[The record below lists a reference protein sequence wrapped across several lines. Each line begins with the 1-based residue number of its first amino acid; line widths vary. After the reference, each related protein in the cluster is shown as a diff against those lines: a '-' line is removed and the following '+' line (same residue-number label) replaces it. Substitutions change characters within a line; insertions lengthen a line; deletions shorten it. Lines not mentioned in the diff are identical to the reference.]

1 MRKLLLISVLLSAM
15 VSSCSKDEIEFQ
27 NNDLKIK
34 IIAGD
39 NWLHDFP
46 LFLGINKK
54 NPPQFAVWLT
64 DLDTNYVGTIFCTHK
79 IAREGWIANK
89 GNRRKEALPFWCH
102 NRGVV
107 YSDGL
112 YLPTKSNP
120 LVDGLTG
127 ATPTGDYFVKV
138 SPTQN
143 STYLIFA
150 EFNHSVDFN
159 SYYKENSP
167 QGSFYYSGGSEGS
180 GQPALVYCARIDLN
194 SAQDYRELQLIGHS
208 SPDGSNGNLYA
219 NLNEIT
225 SAKNIISKVIVERK

>member
-1 MRKLLLISVLLSAM
+1 M
-15 VSSCSKDEIEFQ
+15 
-27 NNDLKIK
+27 
-34 IIAGD
+34 
-39 NWLHDFP
+39 
-46 LFLGINKK
+46 LF
-54 NPPQFAVWLT
+54 
-64 DLDTNYVGTIFCTHK
+64 
-79 IAREGWIANK
+79 RS
-89 GNRRKEALPFWCH
+89 
-102 NRGVV
+102 

-143 STYLIFA
+143 STYIIFA

-159 SYYKENSP
+159 SYYKENSS

-194 SAQDYRELQLIGHS
+194 SAQDYWELQLIGHS

-219 NLNEIT
+219 NLNEIS
-225 SAKNIISKVIVERK
+225 SAKNIISKVIIERK